1 MIDHTIYAEITMSDD
16 LDKAQRHWRQ
26 RSLFKRQRRRW
37 PWLRI
42 VMLTGGTVAL
52 VLWQEEVLAWL
63 AVLVG

>member
-1 MIDHTIYAEITMSDD
+1 MFDD
-16 LDKAQRHWRQ
+16 LDKAQRQWRE

-37 PWLRI
+37 PWLRM
-42 VMLTGGTVAL
+42 VLLTGGAVAL

>member
-1 MIDHTIYAEITMSDD
+1 MSDD

-42 VMLTGGTVAL
+42 VLLTGGTVAL